1 MKNKLLYISLAANLL
16 LSVLLVVVWMGRSSS
31 DKSASLSNKDVAYNV
46 KVNDGDVVVMGSDR
60 MADCKWSFFLADDRV
75 KNLAVNRNTIADD
88 LKRMDMN
95 FNGVAPQ
102 KFFLM
107 YGEQELVD
115 DEPVGTI
122 AANYGKLLD
131 ELKRRF
137 PATEVVV
144 ISTLPISRFH
154 DPAYSQKMATNIKT
168 LNALV
173 KSMAYKNDYPF
184 LDLFDEFSDE
194 GNLALDLGGADGFY
208 LTKTGYIVL
217 KSRMKDFL
225 N

>member
-1 MKNKLLYISLAANLL
+1 MKNRLLYISLAMNLL
-16 LSVLLVVVWMGRSSS
+16 LAVLLVVVWSKNTAGEA
-31 DKSASLSNKDVAYNV
+31 ASVSRKDVAYNV
-46 KVNDGDVVVMGSDR
+46 KVNDGDVVMMGSDR
-60 MADCKWSFFLADDRV
+60 MADCQWSFFLADDRV
-75 KNLAVNRNTIADD
+75 KNLAVNRNTIAED

-115 DEPVGTI
+115 DVPVGNI
-122 AANYGKLLD
+122 ASNYGKLLE
-131 ELKRRF
+131 ELKRRY
-137 PATEVVV
+137 PSTEVVV

-217 KSRMKDFL
+217 KSRIKDFL

>member
-1 MKNKLLYISLAANLL
+1 MKNRLLYISLAMNLL
-16 LSVLLVVVWMGRSSS
+16 LTVLLVVVWS
-31 DKSASLSNKDVAYNV
+31 KNASGEAASVSRKDVAYNV
-46 KVNDGDVVVMGSDR
+46 KVNDGDVVMMGSDR
-60 MADCKWSFFLADDRV
+60 MADCQWSFFLADDRV
-75 KNLAVNRNTIADD
+75 KNLAVNRNTIAED

-115 DEPVGTI
+115 DVPVGNI
-122 AANYGKLLD
+122 ASNYGKLLE
-131 ELKRRF
+131 ELKRRY
-137 PATEVVV
+137 PSTEVVV

-217 KSRMKDFL
+217 KSRIKDFL